1 MKHAAA
7 HEATNR
13 KREATLYV
21 VATPI
26 GNLRDISLRALDVL
40 KSVDAIAAE
49 DTRITRRL
57 LDHYGIAKRL
67 IAVHEHNER
76 RAVKQALALLDA
88 GRSLAL
94 VCDAGT
100 PAISDPG
107 AVLVSAVRE
116 AGHAVTP
123 VPGANAAITALAAAG
138 FEMPHFLFFGF
149 LPAKSGARRRALAA
163 LASLPYTLVFYE
175 APHRIVE
182 CLRDLNAALGAAR
195 RVVIAR
201 ELTKAFESIH
211 ICALA
216 QAADWV
222 EADANRRRGEFVLLV
237 EGAEA
242 ATGDSSDGRRTLE
255 VLLAEM
261 PVRQAVDLA
270 VKLTGGRR
278 NELYKLAL
286 SLKGN
291 RKEEIGNGKCE

>member
-1 MKHAAA
+1 MEHAAT
-7 HEATNR
+7 HEQTSR

-40 KSVDAIAAE
+40 KDVDVIAAE

-67 IAVHEHNER
+67 ISVHEHNER
-76 RAVKQALALLDA
+76 RVVKQALSLLDG

-100 PAISDPG
+100 PGISDPG

-116 AGHAVTP
+116 AGYAITP
-123 VPGANAAITALAAAG
+123 VPGANAAVAALAASG
-138 FEMPHFLFFGF
+138 LENPHFLFFGF
-149 LPAKSGARRRALAA
+149 LPAKPGARRRALETLVA
-163 LASLPYTLVFYE
+163 LPCTLVFYE
-175 APHRIVE
+175 APHRIAE
-182 CLRDLNAALGAAR
+182 CLQDMSAVLGGAR
-195 RVVIAR
+195 RIVIAR

-211 ICALA
+211 VCTLA
-216 QAADWV
+216 QAAPWV
-222 EADANRRRGEFVLLV
+222 EADAHRRRGEFVLLV
-237 EGAEA
+237 EGAPAPA
-242 ATGDSSDGRRTLE
+242 AASGDHRGVLE
-255 VLLAEM
+255 VLLQEL

-286 SLKGN
+286 SLK
-291 RKEEIGNGKCE
+291 RER

>member
-1 MKHAAA
+1 MEHAAA
-7 HEATNR
+7 HEATDR
-13 KREATLYV
+13 KREPTLYV

-40 KSVDAIAAE
+40 KSADAIAAE

-57 LDHYGIAKRL
+57 LDHYGIPKRL

-76 RAVKQALALLDA
+76 RAVKQALAVLGA

-107 AVLVSAVRE
+107 AVLVSAVRD
-116 AGHAVTP
+116 AGYSVTP
-123 VPGANAAITALAAAG
+123 VPGANAAVTALAAAG
-138 FEMPHFLFFGF
+138 LETPHFLFFGF
-149 LPAKSGARRRALAA
+149 LPSKGGARRRALAA
-163 LASLPYTLVFYE
+163 LAALPYTLVFYE
-175 APHRIVE
+175 APHRIAE
-182 CLRDLNAALGAAR
+182 CLHDMSEVLGAAR

-211 ICALA
+211 VCTLALA
-216 QAADWV
+216 PQWV

-237 EGAEA
+237 EGAA
-242 ATGDSSDGRRTLE
+242 APTEDYSEGRRTLE
-255 VLLAEM
+255 VLLAEL
-261 PVRQAVDLA
+261 PVKQAVDLT

-286 SLKGN
+286 TLKGN
-291 RKEEIGNGKCE
+291 GK